1 MRDRDEGEFFA
12 ASLDFDDKPN
22 EGDKKRSPINTT
34 QPNKINLC
42 GVEMS
47 KLKYERKPYKR

>member
-12 ASLDFDDKPN
+12 ATLDFEDK
-22 EGDKKRSPINTT
+22 DKKESPK
-34 QPNKINLC
+34 QPQIRKINLC
-42 GVEMS
+42 AETLP